1 MFHGSTTIAAGST
14 VRGIGIRQS
23 RDGVLGRA
31 LAFNYINAINSI
43 GDLWAEE
50 RFCNFY
56 EETLQGTDKPTDGK
70 IYVMYHGTTSSI
82 AESIIKNE
90 FRQSEDGMLGRGV
103 YVSRDISKA
112 LRYPLFNKADQV
124 VLKLRVNVGKVIKIA
139 SKHHPLKKTWHQYGY
154 DTAWVPPNC
163 GMINSGLEEDCVW
176 DPQRIKVVEHIKP
189 SPRSCSKVGADQPT
203 DGRIYVMYHG
213 TTSSYAESIIK
224 QGFSQSADGM
234 LGRGVYVSRA
244 RDKALRYPLGD
255 KSDQVVLKL
264 RVNVGNVIKID
275 RQRHPMQK
283 TWHDHG
289 YDTAWV
295 PPYCG
300 MVKSDL
306 EEDCVWDPQR
316 IKVVGITCA
325 TNPYVQQYLQKL
337 VQQYA
342 TSMDFWAE
350 ERAPSFREQNLISDE
365 KPTDGRIYVMYH
377 GTTSTSADNIMR
389 NGFSQS
395 KDGMLGRGVYIS
407 RDLRKAKRYPLNDKS
422 DQVILKLRVNVGRVK
437 KINRQGHR
445 LQKTWHDEGYDT
457 AWVPPNCGMVPSGLE
472 EDCVWDPKRIK
483 VVKKI
488 VTNDST
494 EPQVEPY
501 FCRLV

>member
-1 MFHGSTTIAAGST
+1 MNHIGLYAEQRLCFISKVTSQGTDEPKDEKICVMLHGSTTIAAAST
-14 VRGIGIRQS
+14 VSGIRHS
-23 RDGVLGRA
+23 RDAVLGRA
-31 LAFNYINAINSI
+31 LALNYIYTMNSI

-50 RFCNFY
+50 RLCNFY
-56 EETLQGTDKPTDGK
+56 EVTLQGTDKPTDGK

-139 SKHHPLKKTWHQYGY
+139 CKHHPLKKTWHKYGY

-176 DPQRIKVVEHIKP
+176 DPQRIKVVGIAHATNMYVEQYLHRLIEQYADSETSGKYAYARFFNRQP
-189 SPRSCSKVGADQPT
+189 CSKGRSSCSEEQSCHKVISTPNSSPEPGLQTPEGRLLRKVAMAYVYGYNTKDLWAEERLPYFDEIILQGTDQPT
-203 DGRIYVMYHG
+203 DGKIYVMYHG
-213 TTSSYAESIIK
+213 TTSYMAESIIK
-224 QGFSQSADGM
+224 TGFRQSADGM

-244 RDKALRYPLGD
+244 IVKAKRYPIED

-264 RVNVGNVIKID
+264 RVNVGKVIKID
-275 RQRHPMQK
+275 RQYHPKQK
-283 TWHDHG
+283 TWHEHG

-306 EEDCVWDPQR
+306 EEDCVWDPKR
-316 IKVVGITCA
+316 IKVVGIAHAHA
-325 TNPYVQQYLQKL
+325 THVQQYLQSL

-342 TSMDFWAE
+342 
-350 ERAPSFREQNLISDE
+350 I
-365 KPTDGRIYVMYH
+365 
-377 GTTSTSADNIMR
+377 
-389 NGFSQS
+389 
-395 KDGMLGRGVYIS
+395 
-407 RDLRKAKRYPLNDKS
+407 
-422 DQVILKLRVNVGRVK
+422 
-437 KINRQGHR
+437 
-445 LQKTWHDEGYDT
+445 
-457 AWVPPNCGMVPSGLE
+457 
-472 EDCVWDPKRIK
+472 
-483 VVKKI
+483 
-488 VTNDST
+488 
-494 EPQVEPY
+494 
-501 FCRLV
+501 